1 LDEQYAVARKIIEKN
16 KKKVEVMAKALL
28 EYETIDF
35 EQINDIMAG
44 KKVRA
49 PKPSD
54 SGKSPSGDKGT
65 GSGPTVTSPQPSAKS
80 K

>member
-1 LDEQYAVARKIIEKN
+1 
-16 KKKVEVMAKALL
+16 LL

-44 KKVRA
+44 KKARA
-49 PKPSD
+49 PKPAD

-65 GSGPTVTSPQPSAKS
+65 GSGPAVTSPQPSAKS